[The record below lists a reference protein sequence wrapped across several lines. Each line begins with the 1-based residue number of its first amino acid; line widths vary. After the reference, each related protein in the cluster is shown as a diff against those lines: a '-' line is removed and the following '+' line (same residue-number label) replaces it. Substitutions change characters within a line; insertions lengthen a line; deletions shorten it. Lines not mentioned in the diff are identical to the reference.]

1 MFLRFHAAQFD
12 SFQQQLQSQRVDLDA
27 AALRL
32 RELERFEGAALES
45 LQVQPEA
52 VAVEDEDLDA
62 IARPIEESKEIAG
75 EGVFSESVPHQ
86 PVETVDPPPKIHR
99 LARHKDP
106 YPRRQRQ
113 HHTPSR
119 ASSASSR
126 LSVGS

>member
-12 SFQQQLQSQRVDLDA
+12 SFQQQLQSQCVDLDA
-27 AALRL
+27 AVLRA
-32 RELERFEGAALES
+32 RDIDRLESAALES

-62 IARPIEESKEIAG
+62 IARSIEECKEIAG

-86 PVETVDPPPKIHR
+86 RVETVDPTPKVHR
-99 LARHKDP
+99 LARHEDA

-113 HHTPSR
+113 HHTPSSTSR
-119 ASSASSR
+119 R